1 MNAAAIA
8 IAAVL
13 SATAAAAA
21 APAPTIWE
29 EATESPDAAAARTAY
44 DAQMLAGD
52 DLIAIAVASDRLDER
67 GRLVQA
73 ALSAY
78 EAAAIA
84 RPDLAEPHW
93 RAALVLHTFYNECA
107 MDRAPL
113 CVGGPR
119 KREAERLIAHWDAAE
134 RLAPWDPR
142 VAERVLPDRAILH
155 TKLASPAHLEAARVD
170 YQRILDRRRGVT
182 PVEPLGSNTFR
193 RAFALGNMAETMMM
207 LGDLD
212 AAIEA
217 YREADR
223 LSPDLSRAFGL
234 AVALDRDGQASA
246 AAEVLHRQGADA
258 AKHFVQQLADGDI
271 FFVPR
276 GEASY
281 YLGLVAALAG
291 DDVVALEH
299 FEAYIDSGAH
309 PRFQPRAREH
319 VAALRTR
326 IARQVHGAR

>member
-1 MNAAAIA
+1 MKALALAI
-8 IAAVL
+8 
-13 SATAAAAA
+13 TALALTGTAAA

-29 EATESPDAAAARTAY
+29 EATETPDAAQARSAY

-78 EAAAIA
+78 EAAALA
-84 RPDLAEPHW
+84 RPDLVEPHW
-93 RAALVLHTFYNECA
+93 RAALVLHAFYNECA

-113 CVGGPR
+113 CVGGVR
-119 KREAERLIAHWDAAE
+119 KREAERLILHWDAAE

-142 VAERVLPDRAILH
+142 VAERILPDRAILH
-155 TKLASPAHLEAARVD
+155 TKLATPAHLEAARVD
-170 YQRILDRRRGVT
+170 YQRLLDRRRGVT
-182 PVEPLGSNTFR
+182 SADPFGSNTFR
-193 RAFALGNMAETMMM
+193 RAFALGNMAETEMM
-207 LGDLD
+207 LGELD
-212 AAIEA
+212 AAIES

-223 LSPDLSRAFGL
+223 LDPDISRAFGL
-234 AVALDRDGQASA
+234 AVALDRDGQPTA
-246 AAEVLHRQGADA
+246 AAEVLHRQGTDA
-258 AKHFVQQLADGDI
+258 AQHFVEQLDRGDI

-281 YLGLVAALAG
+281 YLGLVTELAG

-299 FEAYIDSGAH
+299 FEAFIASGAH
-309 PRFQPRAREH
+309 PRYQPRAHEH
-319 VAALRTR
+319 VAALRAR
-326 IARQVHGAR
+326 IARQVRGAR